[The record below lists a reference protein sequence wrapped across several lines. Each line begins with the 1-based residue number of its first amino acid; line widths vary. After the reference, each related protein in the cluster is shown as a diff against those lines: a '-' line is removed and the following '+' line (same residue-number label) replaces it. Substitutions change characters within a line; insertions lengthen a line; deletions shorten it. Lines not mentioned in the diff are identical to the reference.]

1 MLPFS
6 QSSPSRVCIYRAHI
20 ATCKMVPTYNIRASL
35 FFKSIKA
42 IICTPKMVA
51 DDAIAVRRATR
62 LIPSEPCAAVVVVED
77 AAAEV
82 VVALPVKTEDMLSNV
97 EHVSDA

>member
-1 MLPFS
+1 
-6 QSSPSRVCIYRAHI
+6 
-20 ATCKMVPTYNIRASL
+20 
-35 FFKSIKA
+35 
-42 IICTPKMVA
+42 MVA